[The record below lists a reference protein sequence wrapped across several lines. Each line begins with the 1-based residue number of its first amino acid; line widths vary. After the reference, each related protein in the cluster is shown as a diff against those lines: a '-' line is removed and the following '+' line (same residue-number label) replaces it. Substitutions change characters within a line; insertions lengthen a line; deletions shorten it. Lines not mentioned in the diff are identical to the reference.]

1 MALWNHL
8 VPDLVQLGVQ
18 ERETDKL
25 PHSRY
30 PSSPPAENEYDSYQ
44 TDKKQSAPPRTGND
58 GGGGGGAGRPDRK
71 PTSTMGRERIAEVR
85 F

>member
-25 PHSRY
+25 PHFNVPDTTNNYHGNNEQDREKSRE
-30 PSSPPAENEYDSYQ
+30 PIQ
-44 TDKKQSAPPRTGND
+44 RT
-58 GGGGGGAGRPDRK
+58 
-71 PTSTMGRERIAEVR
+71 PTYGRERIAEVGAS
-85 F
+85 FSIHF